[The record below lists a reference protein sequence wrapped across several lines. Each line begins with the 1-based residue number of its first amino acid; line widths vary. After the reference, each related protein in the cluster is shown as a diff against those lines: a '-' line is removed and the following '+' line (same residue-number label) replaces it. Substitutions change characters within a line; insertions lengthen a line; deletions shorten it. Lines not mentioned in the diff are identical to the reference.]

1 MFLDFWTPFKL
12 AFDLLLATDN
22 ELMNIIGLS
31 LKVSLTAVF
40 ISLVIGMPLGAILAT
55 KKFFGA
61 QALIVISNTF
71 LSMPPVVVGLLI
83 YILIS
88 RSGPLGWLEI
98 LYTPYA
104 MILAQS
110 VLVVPM
116 SIALSRQIFET
127 LNNDYKPLF
136 TSLGTNAIRRIMI
149 LVVDARIALITI
161 GLACFGRAISEVG
174 AVIIVGGNIRHAT
187 RVMTTAIALET
198 SKGELAIAMALG
210 LVLLSIALL
219 VNIASQF
226 LRHYFKK
233 AALDV

>member
-12 AFDLLLATDN
+12 AFDLLLATDP
-22 ELMNIIGLS
+22 ELMGIIGLS

-40 ISLVIGMPLGAILAT
+40 ISLVIGMPLGAILAS
-55 KKFFGA
+55 KKFMGA
-61 QALIVISNTF
+61 QALTVISNTF
-71 LSMPPVVVGLLI
+71 LSMPPVVVGLFI

-110 VLVVPM
+110 ILVVPM
-116 SIALSRQIFET
+116 SIALSRQVFET
-127 LNNDYKPLF
+127 LNNEYMPLF
-136 TSLGTNAIRRIMI
+136 TSLGVSAIRRIVV

-174 AVIIVGGNIRHAT
+174 AVIIVGGNIRHST

-226 LRHYFKK
+226 LRHYVKK